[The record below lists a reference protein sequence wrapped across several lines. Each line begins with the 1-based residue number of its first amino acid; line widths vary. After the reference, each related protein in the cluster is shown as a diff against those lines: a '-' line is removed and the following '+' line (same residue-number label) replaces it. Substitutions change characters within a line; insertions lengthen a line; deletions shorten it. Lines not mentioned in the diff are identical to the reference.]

1 MTSSAPVNSA
11 QLMRRYREI
20 LSLRCQ
26 PWARETYPVKDQMSW
41 STIPECSLEEQES
54 ILKGLSGPQL
64 AVALAQAGFCG
75 DVEIGRRLIEI
86 HGPIETH
93 LEVQGFQTILNG
105 SPLHYAWAEHY
116 LRNAA
121 TTADIAEA
129 LEWLPQVG
137 LGWMVGV
144 GSDHSLLFDDP
155 STIKSVLKHISAASF
170 EGVLPSLINGRIE
183 QPELLLA
190 LNERSECSAYP
201 DVYQRVLCWVPTH
214 AVGEFPDK
222 LVPYESIQAVYL
234 RDELKAKGSRP
245 DGINQ
250 SRTIP
255 LADLQPADLAE
266 LENHWASSFDPDRVS
281 NGVSL
286 LNIILKMS
294 STDPGRRRE
303 GNRLL
308 VHQGNEA
315 LQHGF
320 TDRPGMVLCES
331 TVAFLSQFEV
341 GPSDPVNA
349 MKCQAYA
356 NAYAPFDL
364 IALQYGDKHGDAFLS
379 NPPRYGFELLFDTPR
394 ATFNQLVGLL
404 DRPEPF
410 SNLMRNVLSKE
421 LMGFLSSLYGDK
433 HAWASTLLTLQ
444 REFGI
449 DNQGV
454 AVELTGSDIDL
465 LHAGDYKFAG
475 NTSVVIHDATSNQS
489 WLYLQ
494 QGDVKFNYDSK
505 CMQGLDDEQI
515 HAVLVKATQMGL
527 WLAPTAKPEK
537 IAEAITSI
545 SRRKIDNRKSR
556 GSLAWYLVNSPIFAA
571 KAYLTVAGPEA
582 CAKGAKTEKHWHVLK
597 ELFGMDALKPYM
609 NKASLKVKGSLFSSD
624 LGL

>member
-1 MTSSAPVNSA
+1 MTSTAQDNSA

-26 PWARETYPVKDQMSW
+26 PWARETYPIKDQMSW
-41 STIPECSLEEQES
+41 STIPECTPDEQES
-54 ILKGLSGPQL
+54 VLKGLSGPQL

-93 LEVQGFQTILNG
+93 LEVQEFQAILNG

-144 GSDHSLLFDDP
+144 GSDHSLMFDDP
-155 STIKSVLKHISAASF
+155 STVKSVLKYISETSF
-170 EGVLPSLINGRIE
+170 DGVLPSLINGRIE

-190 LNERSECSAYP
+190 LNERSERSAYP

-214 AVGEFPDK
+214 AVGEFPDQ
-222 LVPYESIQAVYL
+222 LVPYESTQEAYL
-234 RDELKAKGSRP
+234 RDNLKAARP
-245 DGINQ
+245 DRINL

-255 LADLQPADLAE
+255 LIDLQPADLAE
-266 LENHWASSFDPDRVS
+266 LENHWASSFDPDRLS
-281 NGVSL
+281 NGVAL
-286 LNIILKMS
+286 QNIILKMS
-294 STDPGRRRE
+294 STDRGRQQER
-303 GNRLL
+303 NRLL

-320 TDRPGMVLCES
+320 IDRPGMTLCES
-331 TVAFLSQFEV
+331 TVAFLAQFEV
-341 GPSDPVNA
+341 GPSDPANA

-364 IALQYGDKHGDAFLS
+364 IALQYGDKHGDVFLS
-379 NPPRYGFELLFDTPR
+379 NPPRYGFELSFDTPK
-394 ATFNQLVGLL
+394 TTYNQLVGLL
-404 DRPEPF
+404 ERAEPF
-410 SNLMRNVLSKE
+410 SSQVRNVLSRE
-421 LMGFLSSLYGDK
+421 LMEFLSSLYGDK

-444 REFGI
+444 REFDI
-449 DNQGV
+449 DNQGF

-465 LHAGDYKFAG
+465 LHAGGYKFAG
-475 NTSVVIHDATSNQS
+475 NTSVVVLDGTRNQS
-489 WLYLQ
+489 WLYSQ
-494 QGDVKFNYDSK
+494 QGDVGFNYDSK
-505 CMQGLDDEQI
+505 GMQGLDDEQI
-515 HAVLVKATQMGL
+515 HAVQVKATQMGL
-527 WLAPTAKPEK
+527 WLAPSEKPEK
-537 IAEAITSI
+537 IAEVITSI
-545 SRRKIDNRKSR
+545 SRRKIDSKKPR
-556 GSLAWYLVNSPIFAA
+556 GSLAWYLANAPIFAA

-582 CAKGAKTEKHWHVLK
+582 CALGAKTEKHWHVLK
-597 ELFGMDALKPYM
+597 EFFGIEALQPYM
-609 NKASLKVKGSLFSSD
+609 KDVSLKIKGSLFTSD